1 MKHLF
6 FILILWGCFQSSAQ
20 EEQPNYARMAQVFSD
35 MYNGNNY
42 DGIYQLYDIGMKK
55 AFTLMETRKFF
66 EENVNRLTGEIKSM
80 NFIGLRDG
88 AHVYRVEFDRSV
100 ADLALSLNAQNQ
112 INGLFLSPTKP
123 LGIAVIER
131 NTTPM
136 ILPFEEEWFVY
147 WGGTTEAQNYHVR
160 EMSQQY
166 AYDLLMVR
174 DGSSY
179 DGDPKDNES
188 YYAFG
193 KDIIAPCNARV
204 VQVIEGV
211 PDNIPGETN
220 PQDLTGNTIVLQTD
234 LGEYILFAH
243 LQEGSIIV
251 EEGQEVVQGELMAKC
266 GNSGNSTE
274 PHLHLSLQNTMEMRD
289 ATGGKL
295 FFERILVDG
304 QIQVDYLPVKEE
316 FIRNT
321 N

>member
-1 MKHLF
+1 MKYLF
-6 FILILWGCFQSSAQ
+6 SILIFWGSFQLIAQ
-20 EEQPNYARMAQVFSD
+20 EEQPNYARMAQVFSER
-35 MYNGNNY
+35 YNSSNY
-42 DGIYQLYDIGMKK
+42 DGIYELYDSDMKK
-55 AFTLMETRKFF
+55 AFTIMETRNFF
-66 EENVNRLTGEIKSM
+66 GENVNRLTGDIRSM

-100 ADLALSLNAQNQ
+100 ADLVLSLNGQNR

-123 LGIAVIER
+123 LEAPVIER

-136 ILPFEEEWFVY
+136 ILPFKEEWFVY
-147 WGGTTEAQNYHVR
+147 WGGTTEAQNYHVM

-166 AYDLLMVR
+166 AYDLLMVK
-174 DGSSY
+174 DGSSHE
-179 DGDPKDNES
+179 GNPEENES

-204 VQVIEGV
+204 VRVIDGV
-211 PDNIPGETN
+211 PDNIPGEMN
-220 PQDLTGNTIVLQTD
+220 KQDLTGNTLVLQTD

-243 LQEGSIIV
+243 LQQDSIVV
-251 EEGQEVVQGELMAKC
+251 EEGQDVVRGELMAKC

-274 PHLHLSLQNTMEMRD
+274 PHLHLSLQNTLEMDD
-289 ATGGKL
+289 AIGGKL
-295 FFERILVDG
+295 FFERLLVNG
-304 QIQVDYLPVKEE
+304 QVRMDYLPVKED